1 MIRYYII
8 MAKDINYDEDI
19 ESLLNKPVEYIL
31 TTNVITMESDKNVAD
46 AVAVMKEKSARSMLV
61 THNGEAIGIVTKTDI
76 LFKVM
81 AQGKNPSKVRL
92 REIMSSPIITIS
104 PKTSIGDALSVMDKH
119 VLRQL
124 VVSSGSTVIGIVSR
138 DELFEMIHKASMKIT
153 QTALKGTPV
162 CIINPKAIVY
172 VKEAV
177 DAKLSCPYCNSPFDD
192 KDALS
197 RHIDRL
203 HIGSGLLEGDVRRIV
218 E

>member
-1 MIRYYII
+1 M
-8 MAKDINYDEDI
+8 DIDEYEDV

-31 TTNVITMESDKNVAD
+31 TPSVITLESDRSVSD
-46 AVAVMKEKSARSMLV
+46 AVALMKEKNSRSMLV

-81 AQGKNPSKVRL
+81 AQGKNPNKVKL

-104 PKTSIGDALSVMDKH
+104 PKTSISEALAVMEKH
-119 VLRQL
+119 ILRQL
-124 VVSSGSTVIGIVSR
+124 VVSSGSTVIGMVSR
-138 DELFEMIHKASMKIT
+138 DELFERIHKASMIT
-153 QTALKGTPV
+153 SQTALKGTPV
-162 CIINPKAIVY
+162 CIINPNAIAF
-172 VKEAV
+172 VKDAV
-177 DAKLSCPYCNSPFDD
+177 SAKLSCPYCNSPFDD

-218 E
+218 D

>member
-1 MIRYYII
+1 MESDSY
-8 MAKDINYDEDI
+8 EDI
-19 ESLLNKPVEYIL
+19 ESLLNKPVEYVL
-31 TTNVITMESDKNVAD
+31 THNIVTLESDRSVAD
-46 AVAVMKEKSARSMLV
+46 AVALMKERNSRSMLV
-61 THNGEAIGIVTKTDI
+61 MHNGEAIGIVTKTDI

-92 REIMSSPIITIS
+92 REIMSAPIITIT
-104 PKTSIGDALSVMDKH
+104 PKTSIGDALAVMEKH

-124 VVSSGSTVIGIVSR
+124 VVSSGSTVIGMVSR
-138 DELFEMIHKASMKIT
+138 EDLFERIHKASMLVT

-162 CIINPKAIVY
+162 CIINPNAIAF
-172 VKEAV
+172 VKDAV
-177 DAKLSCPYCNSPFDD
+177 SAKLSCPYCNSPFDD

-218 E
+218 D

>member
-1 MIRYYII
+1 MDSDSY
-8 MAKDINYDEDI
+8 EDV
-19 ESLLNKPVEYIL
+19 ESLLNKPVEYVL
-31 TTNVITMESDKNVAD
+31 THNIVTLESDRSVAD
-46 AVAVMKEKSARSMLV
+46 AVALMKERNSRSMLV
-61 THNGEAIGIVTKTDI
+61 THNGEVIGIVTKTDI

-92 REIMSSPIITIS
+92 REIMSAPIITIT
-104 PKTSIGDALSVMDKH
+104 PKTSIEDALAVMERH

-124 VVSSGSTVIGIVSR
+124 VVSSGSTVIGMVSR
-138 DELFEMIHKASMKIT
+138 DELFERIHKASMVVT

-162 CIINPKAIVY
+162 CIINPNAIAF
-172 VKEAV
+172 VKDAV
-177 DAKLSCPYCNSPFDD
+177 SAKLSCPYCNSPFDD

-218 E
+218 D

>member
-1 MIRYYII
+1 MDSDSY
-8 MAKDINYDEDI
+8 EDV
-19 ESLLNKPVEYIL
+19 ESLLNKPVEYVLAHNIVTL
-31 TTNVITMESDKNVAD
+31 ESDRSVAD
-46 AVAVMKEKSARSMLV
+46 AVALMKERNSRSMLV
-61 THNGEAIGIVTKTDI
+61 MHNGEAIGIVTKTDI

-92 REIMSSPIITIS
+92 REIMSTPIITIT
-104 PKTSIGDALSVMDKH
+104 PKTSIGDALAVMEKH

-124 VVSSGSTVIGIVSR
+124 VVSSGSTVIGMVSR
-138 DELFEMIHKASMKIT
+138 DELFERIHKASMVVT

-162 CIINPKAIVY
+162 CIINPNAIAF
-172 VKEAV
+172 VKDAIS
-177 DAKLSCPYCNSPFDD
+177 AKLSCPYCNSPFDD

-218 E
+218 D